1 MSARNYSRD
10 IANMIHDFLVDDNW
24 KFSFDEERG
33 VFKFGLTLKGK
44 LKSID
49 YRVLIGT
56 TSYVVNA
63 ISPMG
68 ADKDNSDEMLA
79 MADFICRANYGLR
92 NGNFELDMRDGEVG
106 YKSFVDCDNLV
117 PSTEVIRNSIY
128 APAAMFTRY
137 APGILAVSLTGA
149 NGQDAIELCE
159 D

>member
-1 MSARNYSRD
+1 
-10 IANMIHDFLVDDNW
+10 MIHDFLVDDNW

>member
-1 MSARNYSRD
+1 MSVRDYSMD
-10 IANMIHDFLVDDNW
+10 VANMVRDFLVNDNW

-49 YRVLIGT
+49 YRIFICP

-68 ADKDNSDEMLA
+68 ADKDSPDEMLA

-92 NGNFELDMRDGEVG
+92 NGNFELDMRDGEIS
-106 YKSFVDCDNLV
+106 YKCFVDCDNLV
-117 PSTEVIRNSIY
+117 PPNEIIRNSIY
-128 APAAMFTRY
+128 VPAAMFTRY

-149 NGQDAIELCE
+149 SGQDAVELCE